1 MAYHKLTNT
10 TKAERR
16 AIFTQEG
23 YVTIEPGQ
31 SRVVDVDEAD
41 LKANADYFKAEKASQ
56 KDADAQ
62 EAEAGLGE
70 LQRVNPAQ
78 PLEEGADDTYTATSD
93 DQLRDEI
100 EDKTGKRP
108 HHNTSRAKLIEQHK
122 AL

>member
-1 MAYHKLTNT
+1 MAFKKLTNT
-10 TKAERR
+10 TKNERR

-31 SRVVDVDEAD
+31 SRVVDVEDAD
-41 LKANADYFKAEKASQ
+41 VKANKDYFKAEDASQ
-56 KDADAQ
+56 DDAD
-62 EAEAGLGE
+62 EREAGADE
-70 LQRVNPAQ
+70 LSRLNPVEA
-78 PLEEGADDTYTATSD
+78 PNASEGDDTYAAMND
-93 DQLRDEI
+93 DMLRDDI

>member
-1 MAYHKLTNT
+1 MAFKKLTNT
-10 TKAERR
+10 TKDERR

-31 SRVVDVDEAD
+31 SRVVDVEDAD
-41 LKANADYFKAEKASQ
+41 VKANKDYFKAEDASQ
-56 KDADAQ
+56 DDADEQ
-62 EAEAGLGE
+62 EADNGLNDRLNPVTKPEGE
-70 LQRVNPAQ
+70 
-78 PLEEGADDTYTATSD
+78 ADDTYVAMND
-93 DQLRDEI
+93 DMLRDDI